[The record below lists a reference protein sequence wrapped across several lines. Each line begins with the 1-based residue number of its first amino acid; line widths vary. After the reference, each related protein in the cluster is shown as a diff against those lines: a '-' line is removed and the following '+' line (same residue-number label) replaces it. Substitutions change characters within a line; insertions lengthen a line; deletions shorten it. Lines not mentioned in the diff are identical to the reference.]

1 MTRTTAEPFTLTCP
15 IPLADYPRVLMAHG
29 SGGRMMQQLIEKM
42 FYRAFDNPEL
52 LSGHDGVTLDTGG
65 IEAGRVVFTT
75 DSYVIRPL
83 FFPGGDIGSLAVFGT
98 VNDLAMCGAKP
109 RYLSA
114 GFILEEG
121 LDMETLWRVVCS
133 MRQAADRAGVKI
145 VTGDTKVVEKGKG
158 DGLYINT
165 AGIGEMIHA
174 VHLHP
179 HSVKLGDK
187 VIVSGDVGRHG
198 MAVMAQRE
206 GLSFESDLASDAA
219 PLNHCVMALLD
230 AGLDIHCLR
239 DITRGGLAAVLC
251 EIAQSAAVQIDID
264 QQQIPINDTV
274 SGACELLGLN
284 PLHVACEGRF
294 VAFVAPAAVEQV
306 LEIITSFDQEKP
318 VSIGEVTAG
327 EAGLVTMKTIIGG
340 QRILDMPSG
349 ELLPRIC

>member
-1 MTRTTAEPFTLTCP
+1 MTKTTAESFTLTCP
-15 IPLADYPRVLMAHG
+15 IPLVDYPRVLMAHG

-52 LSGHDGVTLDTGG
+52 LSGHDGVTLDVGG
-65 IEAGRVVFTT
+65 IEAGKVVFTT

-83 FFPGGDIGSLAVFGT
+83 FFPGGDIGSLAIFGT
-98 VNDLAMCGAKP
+98 VNDLAMCGARP

-121 LDMETLWRVVCS
+121 LAMETLWQVVCS
-133 MRQAADRAGVKI
+133 MRRAADLAGVKI

-165 AGIGEMIHA
+165 AGIGEMHHA
-174 VHLHP
+174 VSIHP
-179 HSVKLGDK
+179 QSVQPGDK
-187 VIVSGDVGRHG
+187 IIVSGDIGRHG

-251 EIAQSAAVQIDID
+251 EIAQSAAIQIDID
-264 QQQIPINDTV
+264 QQQIPVSDAV

-294 VAFVAPAAVEQV
+294 VAFVTSAAVEKTR
-306 LEIITSFDQEKP
+306 EIMASFNQGDP
-318 VSIGEVTAG
+318 ACIGEVTAG
-327 EAGLVTMKTIIGG
+327 EAGLVTMKTAIGG

>member
-1 MTRTTAEPFTLTCP
+1 MTKTTPESFELICP

-52 LSGHDGVTLDTGG
+52 LSGHDGVTLNMGG
-65 IEAGRVVFTT
+65 IETSKVVFTT

-83 FFPGGDIGSLAVFGT
+83 FFPGGDIGSLAVYGT
-98 VNDLAMCGAKP
+98 INDLAMCGAKP

-114 GFILEEG
+114 AFILEEG
-121 LDMETLWRVVCS
+121 LDMEILWQVVCS
-133 MRQAADRAGVKI
+133 MRRAADLARVKI

-165 AGIGEMIHA
+165 AGIGEMHHA
-174 VHLHP
+174 VHIHP
-179 HSVKLGDK
+179 QNVKLGDK
-187 VIVSGDVGRHG
+187 VIVSGDIGRHG

-206 GLSFESDLASDAA
+206 GLSFESDLTSDAA

-239 DITRGGLAAVLC
+239 DITRGGLASVLC
-251 EIAQSAAVQIDID
+251 EIAQSAAVRIDID
-264 QQQIPINDTV
+264 QQQIPV
-274 SGACELLGLN
+274 SDEVNSACELLGLN

-294 VAFVAPAAVEQV
+294 VGFVTPTAVEQA
-306 LEIITSFDQEKP
+306 LEIIASFNHGDP
-318 VSIGEVTAG
+318 VYIGEVTAG
-327 EAGLVTMKTIIGG
+327 EAGLVTMKTAIGG